1 MSSSSRTQGRTSTRS
16 RTPSGRNA
24 ERPRHATGAPRGA
37 GPRAGSAR
45 TDRDPAPRTGEQM
58 WALVYDAEKD
68 RWDKSRGF
76 RRQRVLR
83 PQLDADD
90 PRDAE
95 AVILKVKYT
104 GFCGSD
110 AGIWFRTSF
119 KKMIH
124 DSLKAE
130 GQTTRVI
137 GHEVLG
143 EVVEVGAVAGAHYG
157 FAKGDLVAAESHIT
171 CGRCHQCLIN
181 QRHVCTDERI
191 IGISRDGGF
200 AEYIKL
206 PAPVLW
212 RTDPEKIRPEVAV
225 VQEPFGNAVHAS
237 TAVDLRGKTVALF
250 GCGAIG
256 QFTIMIAKA
265 LGASRII
272 GIDPNPINAALAKK
286 LGADEVVTFKLG
298 TDDRNGWKAVPEVV
312 DAVVKFSGMD
322 GVDVAMEMAGYNSS
336 VNNAIQSVRRGGD
349 VVLFGLK
356 SGDFKIQDFQRTIVK
371 GIRIQS
377 VIGRR
382 LFETWEITRN
392 LLEQKENGIQDRIW
406 NVMLNKGKDTITNAE
421 DFKPAEFEKKI
432 GKHPKLIIKW

>member
-1 MSSSSRTQGRTSTRS
+1 MSTSSRTSTTGRTQRVTSK
-16 RTPSGRNA
+16 
-24 ERPRHATGAPRGA
+24 PRGA
-37 GPRAGSAR
+37 GAAR
-45 TDRDPAPRTGEQM
+45 TDREAMPRQGEEM
-58 WALVYDAEKD
+58 WALVYDADKD
-68 RWDKSRGF
+68 RWDKTRGF
-76 RRQRVLR
+76 RRERVLR
-83 PQLDADD
+83 PTLDADD

-119 KKMIH
+119 KAMIH

-130 GQTTRVI
+130 GKTTRVI

-157 FAKGDLVAAESHIT
+157 FSRGDLVAAESHIT

-206 PAPVLW
+206 PASVLW
-212 RTDPEKIRPEVAV
+212 RTDPRKIRPEVAAI
-225 VQEPFGNAVHAS
+225 QEPFGNAVHAS
-237 TAVDLRGKTVALF
+237 TAVDLRGKTVAMF

-256 QFTIMIAKA
+256 QFAIMIAKA
-265 LGASRII
+265 LGAARII
-272 GIDPNPINAALAKK
+272 GIEPNPINAALAKK
-286 LGADEVVTFKLG
+286 LGADEVVTFKPSN
-298 TDDRNGWKAVPEVV
+298 DERNGWKSDPDVV
-312 DAVVKFSGMD
+312 AAVVKFSGID

-392 LLEQKENGIQDRIW
+392 LLEQRENGIQDKIW
-406 NVMLNKGKDTITNAE
+406 NLMLNKGKDTIVDAQ
-421 DFKPAEFEKKI
+421 DFNPAAFEKKI
-432 GKHPKLIIKW
+432 GTHPKLIIKW

>member
-1 MSSSSRTQGRTSTRS
+1 MSTPRTRNQSTKNERD
-16 RTPSGRNA
+16 A
-24 ERPRHATGAPRGA
+24 ERPRTTPGARATPARSE

-45 TDRDPAPRTGEQM
+45 TGRDAMPRTGEEM
-58 WALVYDAEKD
+58 WALVYDIDKD

-76 RRQRVLR
+76 RRERVLR
-83 PQLDADD
+83 PTLDAND

-119 KKMIH
+119 KAMIH

-130 GQTTRVI
+130 GKTTRVI

-157 FAKGDLVAAESHIT
+157 FSKGDLVAAESHIT

-206 PAPVLW
+206 PATVLW
-212 RTDPEKIRPEVAV
+212 RTDPKKIRPEVAV

-265 LGASRII
+265 LGAARII

-286 LGADEVVTFKLG
+286 LGADEVVTFKPV
-298 TDDRNGWKAVPEVV
+298 TDERNGWKALPEVV
-312 DAVVKFSGMD
+312 DAVVKFSGSD

-336 VNNAIQSVRRGGD
+336 VNNALHSVRRGGD

-392 LLEQKENGIQDRIW
+392 LLESKETGIQDKIW
-406 NVMLNKGKDTITNAE
+406 NIMLDKGRDTIVNAE
-421 DFKPAEFEKKI
+421 DFVPAEFEKKI

>member
-1 MSSSSRTQGRTSTRS
+1 
-16 RTPSGRNA
+16 
-24 ERPRHATGAPRGA
+24 
-37 GPRAGSAR
+37 
-45 TDRDPAPRTGEQM
+45 
-58 WALVYDAEKD
+58 
-68 RWDKSRGF
+68 
-76 RRQRVLR
+76 
-83 PQLDADD
+83 
-90 PRDAE
+90 
-95 AVILKVKYT
+95 
-104 GFCGSD
+104 
-110 AGIWFRTSF
+110 
-119 KKMIH
+119 
-124 DSLKAE
+124 
-130 GQTTRVI
+130 
-137 GHEVLG
+137 
-143 EVVEVGAVAGAHYG
+143 
-157 FAKGDLVAAESHIT
+157 
-171 CGRCHQCLIN
+171 
-181 QRHVCTDERI
+181 
-191 IGISRDGGF
+191 
-200 AEYIKL
+200 
-206 PAPVLW
+206 
-212 RTDPEKIRPEVAV
+212 
-225 VQEPFGNAVHAS
+225 
-237 TAVDLRGKTVALF
+237 
-250 GCGAIG
+250 
-256 QFTIMIAKA
+256 MIAKA